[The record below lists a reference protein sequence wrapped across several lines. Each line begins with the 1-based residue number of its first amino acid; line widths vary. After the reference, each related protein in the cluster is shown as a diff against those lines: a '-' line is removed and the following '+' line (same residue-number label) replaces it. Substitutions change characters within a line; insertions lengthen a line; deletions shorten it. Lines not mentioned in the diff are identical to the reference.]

1 MKSLE
6 YYILLVAIIA
16 LGLLLPQGKKDRK
29 QYIVII
35 AVLHSL
41 LSGLRHPYLTG
52 DMQSYCYKYW
62 RTLNEGWFSE
72 ELFQGGRN
80 FGFNWLLKFF
90 STLSNGEFQVFLIVS
105 AIFIEVAVAYL
116 IYKYSP
122 LPWLSFLVWN
132 CMGFYCF
139 GFSAIKQSIAMGL
152 IMIAFVGIMEEKPKQ
167 FTLFAILAGFV
178 HAPALVFLPAYFLS
192 KQKFTL
198 KTLILYL
205 CGAAAVFI
213 NRNQI
218 VNLMQDVY
226 YEDGII
232 GDDTGLG
239 GRFFLIVLFILAG
252 FALKGFNGK
261 YFSKVANLIVAAA
274 VLQMFSGFDNVF
286 TRLTD
291 YYLQLLIIFIPLT
304 FADYTD
310 VKLVGVGEGISL
322 EVPQK
327 LKFIMI
333 AFVSVFFI
341 WFYYR
346 CYINVEIIPVD
357 DYTNYRFFWEEWG
370 VNVN

>member
-1 MKSLE
+1 MESLE
-6 YYILLVAIIA
+6 YYLLLAAILA
-16 LGLLLPQGKKDRK
+16 LGFLMPQGKKDRK
-29 QYIVII
+29 QYIVIM

-41 LSGLRHPYLTG
+41 LSGLRHQYLTG

-62 RTLNEGWFSE
+62 RTLNEGWFSD

-90 STLSNGEFQVFLIVS
+90 STLSNGEFQVFLIIS
-105 AIFIEVAVAYL
+105 AIFIEVVVAYL

-152 IMIAFVGIMEEKPKQ
+152 IMIAFVGIMEERPKQ
-167 FTLFAILAGFV
+167 FALFTILAGFV
-178 HAPALVFLPAYFLS
+178 HTPALIFLPAYFLS
-192 KQKFTL
+192 KQKFNL
-198 KTLILYL
+198 RTLIIYF

-232 GDDTGLG
+232 GDDAGLG
-239 GRFFLIVLFILAG
+239 GRFFLIVLFIVAG

-261 YFSKVANLIVAAA
+261 YFSKVANLMVVAA

-291 YYLQLLIIFIPLT
+291 YYLQFLIIFIPLA
-304 FADYTD
+304 FVDYTD
-310 VKLVGVGEGISL
+310 EKLEDIGEGISL
-322 EVPQK
+322 DVSQK
-327 LKFIMI
+327 QRFLIIIFLS
-333 AFVSVFFI
+333 AFLV
-341 WFYYR
+341 WFLLHA
-346 CYINVEIIPVD
+346 CAE
-357 DYTNYRFFWEEWG
+357 TTLWQ
-370 VNVN
+370 

>member
-1 MKSLE
+1 MESLE
-6 YYILLVAIIA
+6 YYLLLAAIIA
-16 LGLLLPQGKKDRK
+16 LGFLMPQGTKDRK
-29 QYIVII
+29 QYVVIM

-41 LSGLRHPYLTG
+41 LSGLRHPFLTG

-90 STLSNGEFQVFLIVS
+90 STLSNGEFQIFLIAT
-105 AIFIEVAVAYL
+105 AIFIEVVVAYL

-122 LPWLSFLVWN
+122 LPWLSFLAWN

-152 IMIAFVGIMEEKPKQ
+152 IMVAFVGIMEEKPK
-167 FTLFAILAGFV
+167 LFAVFTILAGFV
-178 HAPALVFLPAYFLS
+178 HAPALIFLPAYFLS

-198 KTLILYL
+198 KTLIIYL
-205 CGAAAVFI
+205 CGAAVVFL

-218 VNLMQDVY
+218 VELMREFY
-226 YEDGII
+226 YEDQTF

-252 FALKGFNGK
+252 FALRGFNGK
-261 YFSKVANLIVAAA
+261 YFSKVANLIVVAA

-291 YYLQLLIIFIPLT
+291 YYLQFLIVFIPLS
-304 FADYTD
+304 FADYKD
-310 VKLVGVGEGISL
+310 EKLPGIGEGISL
-322 EVPQK
+322 DVPSK
-327 LKFIMI
+327 LKFII
-333 AFVSVFFI
+333 IVFLSAFLI
-341 WFYYR
+341 WFYNT
-346 CYINVEIIPVD
+346 CYVDVDIIPVD

-370 VNVN
+370 VV

>member
-1 MKSLE
+1 MESLE
-6 YYILLVAIIA
+6 YYLLLTAIIA
-16 LGLLLPQGKKDRK
+16 LGILMPQGAKDRK
-29 QYIVII
+29 QYIVIM

-41 LSGLRHPYLTG
+41 LSGLRHQYLTG
-52 DMQSYCYKYW
+52 DMQSYRYRYW
-62 RTLNEGWFSE
+62 HINENGWFSDE
-72 ELFQGGRN
+72 VFQGGRN

-90 STLSNGEFQVFLIVS
+90 STLSDGEFQVFLIVV
-105 AIFIEVAVAYL
+105 AIFIEVVVAYL

-167 FTLFAILAGFV
+167 FALFTILAGFV
-178 HAPALVFLPAYFLS
+178 HTPALIFLPAYFLS
-192 KQKFTL
+192 KQKFNL
-198 KTLILYL
+198 RTLIIYICSALV
-205 CGAAAVFI
+205 VFI
-213 NRNQI
+213 NKKQI
-218 VNLMQDVY
+218 VKMMQDFY
-226 YEDGII
+226 YEEGII
-232 GDDTGLG
+232 GDSAQLG
-239 GRFFLIVLFILAG
+239 GRFFLIVLFIVAG

-261 YFSKVANLIVAAA
+261 YFSKVANLIVVAA

-291 YYLQLLIIFIPLT
+291 YYLQFLIIFIPLS

-310 VKLVGVGEGISL
+310 EKLKGVGEGISL
-322 EVPQK
+322 DIPPK
-327 LKFIMI
+327 LKLIITMFL
-333 AFVSVFFI
+333 VVFLI
-341 WFYYR
+341 WFYNR
-346 CYINVEIIPVD
+346 CYIDVDIIPVD